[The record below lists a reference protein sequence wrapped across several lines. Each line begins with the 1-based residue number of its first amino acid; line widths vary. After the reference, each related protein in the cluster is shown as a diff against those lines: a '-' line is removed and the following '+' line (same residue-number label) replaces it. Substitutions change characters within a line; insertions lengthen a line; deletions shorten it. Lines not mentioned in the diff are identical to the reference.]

1 MSIFKIQYRGEE
13 YLLNTSHSGH
23 PYRNLPHYRHFD
35 RFGFDMRNPANP
47 PAALSMA
54 AGIAL
59 FPNQKERVLAE
70 ILRRTSHIEP
80 ASRRNRLSQE
90 YKRKADLL
98 SEATTG
104 QVFFPSDNEPED
116 IRLPSICHDH
126 TASAASVR

>member
-1 MSIFKIQYRGEE
+1 MRIFKIQYRGGE
-13 YLLNTSHSGH
+13 YLLNTSRSGH

-54 AGIAL
+54 ASIAL
-59 FPNQKERVLAE
+59 FPNQKEQVLAE

-116 IRLPSICHDH
+116 ILLPSICHDQD
-126 TASAASVR
+126 VP